1 MISMAHSVEWHYVI
15 ETTDC
20 FYIYDKVH
28 DETLVDARCLESWYF
43 IKLLHLGIEHECG
56 KQGNRKSEL
65 LFFINFKALIII
77 AMCLVI

>member
-1 MISMAHSVEWHYVI
+1 MIFESTIFKAIEKTCYAISFLLSTLCMISMVYSVEWNYVI

-28 DETLVDARCLESWYF
+28 DETLVDARCLESRYF

-56 KQGNRKSEL
+56 K
-65 LFFINFKALIII
+65 
-77 AMCLVI
+77 